1 MEIDHACQKISEAR
15 SRAPPLPSRLRAR
28 GLQRLW
34 VLHCPRAAGKLN
46 PIVKRSRGDQ
56 VLRYF
61 ILLLSMRCR
70 ELFGKWLPGTVA
82 TAAGVVFSKKI
93 TGHQVRNLVR
103 AHDPMGRNH
112 DPGVNYPLKSKIPPL
127 LHKQS

>member
-1 MEIDHACQKISEAR
+1 MMAI
-15 SRAPPLPSRLRAR
+15 RLREDSQN
-28 GLQRLW
+28 LQSLGANKFASDLEAMAI
-34 VLHCPRAAGKLN
+34 VLENHTKNFNPGKLN

-61 ILLLSMRCR
+61 LLLSMRCR
-70 ELFGKWLPGTVA
+70 ELFGKWLTGTVA

-103 AHDPMGRNH
+103 AHDPDGGKTTT
-112 DPGVNYPLKSKIPPL
+112 PGLVAPLRPE
-127 LHKQS
+127 